1 MQKDL
6 LWKAGL
12 LTVVI
17 FAAGIGIGMWLDISR
32 VGSVQERLTDIDL
45 EWNDAR
51 LQSLYYSTLN
61 DSASCGAAVR
71 ANLDFNGKIY
81 AEGQTIEKYE
91 AINRFAPDLIQQKKR
106 YALLQFQ
113 FWLNSLNLKK
123 SCGAN
128 YTTFAYFYSHYNT
141 SLEIDQEL
149 QSAVLLELK
158 EQCGDSVLLVPLP
171 LDLELTSI
179 DLLKDAYKI
188 NSAPSILVDES
199 SVLRGLQ
206 SLPDLEKIAKC

>member
-17 FAAGIGIGMWLDISR
+17 FSIGIGIGMWLDISR
-32 VGSVQERLTDIDL
+32 VSSVQGQLTDIDL

-51 LQSLYYSTLN
+51 LQSLYYGAPN
-61 DSASCGAAVR
+61 DSVSCEAAIK
-71 ANLDFNGKIY
+71 ANMDFNSKIY

-91 AINRFAPDLIQQKKR
+91 AVDRFAPDIIQQKKR

-113 FWLNSLNLKK
+113 FWLNSMNLKK
-123 SCGAN
+123 SCDAN

-141 SLEIDQEL
+141 SLEIDQNL
-149 QSAVLLELK
+149 QSAVLLQLK
-158 EQCGDSVLLVPLP
+158 EQCGDSILLVPLP
-171 LDLELTSI
+171 LDLDLTSI
-179 DLLKDAYKI
+179 DLLKDTYKI

-199 SVLRGLQ
+199 TVLRGVQ

>member
-1 MQKDL
+1 MQTDL

-12 LTVVI
+12 LTVIV
-17 FAAGIGIGMWLDISR
+17 FAVGIGVGMWLDISR
-32 VGSVQERLTDIDL
+32 VGSVQERLTEIDL

-61 DSASCGAAVR
+61 DSVSCEAAIR

-113 FWLNSLNLKK
+113 FWLNSMNLKK

-128 YTTFAYFYSHYNT
+128 YTTFAYFYSHYNS
-141 SLEIDQEL
+141 SLEMDQNL
-149 QSAVLLELK
+149 QSAVLLQLK
-158 EQCGDSVLLVPLP
+158 ERCGDSVLLVPLP
-171 LDLELTSI
+171 LDMDLTSVE
-179 DLLKDAYKI
+179 LLKDTYKI
-188 NSAPSILVDES
+188 ETAPSILVDES
-199 SVLRGLQ
+199 TVLRGLQ
-206 SLPDLEKIAKC
+206 SLPDLEKISKC